1 MVKLKGMEG
10 VSLLG
15 NYDLSVLSP
24 DEFELMC
31 KDLLEV
37 ERNIKLENFKTGKD
51 GGIDL
56 RYSKNKKENIIIQ
69 CKRYGNFQ
77 SLKGNLQKE
86 VSKVRKLNPKK
97 YIIMTSAGLSPA
109 NKEYIQE
116 LFKGYIRNTSD
127 IIGGDE
133 IKSLLGNHK
142 QVERKH
148 YKLWLSSTNTL
159 QSIVNNNILN
169 RSEFTEQQIKNKIRV
184 YVQNES
190 FSKAQQMLK
199 EEGFLILSGGPG
211 VGKTTLAEIL
221 SYSYIASGYDFFE
234 ISEDIEEAEKVF
246 IESQKQIF
254 YYDDFLGR
262 NFLERNLSKNED
274 RRLLNFVNKVVLSPN
289 KIFIMTTREYILRQ
303 AQLKHD
309 LLKDKRFDFNK
320 YIINVENYNRFIRA
334 KILYNHVYFSEVP
347 LSYVRKLVEGKAYQK
362 IIQHK
367 NYNPRIINLM
377 TNKMIIDDI
386 SEENYPKEFIN
397 KLDYPNEIW
406 EHVFENQIE
415 EASQNILLLLMVMG
429 TKVDLLQLENN
440 FNNLNTI
447 LNNKFNNRAF
457 KNGIRELEKTFIR
470 IYKESIT
477 NNFIVTFQNPSIQ
490 DFLLKYSSKDNSIIE
505 MIWNTTL
512 YLKPLLKTFSG
523 YRIQGKIKI
532 PAILKT
538 RLVKIL
544 ARRFD
549 EYEDCGNNNL
559 KLSQLRVISDVF
571 NINEYEELKTILTT
585 VIKEI
590 TRPYLGNVTD
600 YLFLIDK
607 FKNILFTEID
617 YKECLFKIIDN
628 SQLFSD
634 LEHIIFINN
643 NFSEIYNEIMNE
655 INLGKIIDLIWEDNE
670 SDFENCD
677 IGELEAVL
685 NTFEEVGSTLDIDT
699 SDYISRL
706 EGVLSEV
713 PEPDYEA
720 IEDYY
725 MDDYRERFYEGREDD
740 EIEALFDTLLEKID

>member
-1 MVKLKGMEG
+1 M
-10 VSLLG
+10 G

-24 DEFELMC
+24 DEFEIMC

-69 CKRYGNFQ
+69 CKRYNNFQ
-77 SLKGNLQKE
+77 SLKVNLQKE

-97 YIIMTSAGLSPA
+97 YIIMTSAGLSPG
-109 NKEYIQE
+109 NKEYIQD
-116 LFKGYIRNTSD
+116 LFQGYIIKTSD

-199 EEGFLILSGGPG
+199 EEGFLILSGSPG

-221 SYSYIASGYDFFE
+221 SYSYIASGYNFIE
-234 ISEDIEEAEKVF
+234 ISEDIDEGEKVF
-246 IESQKQIF
+246 IESEKQIF

-274 RRLLNFVNKVVLSPN
+274 RRLLNFINKVVLSPN

-320 YIINVENYNRFIRA
+320 YIINVENYNKFIRA

-347 LSYVRKLVEGKAYQK
+347 PSYVRILVEGKAYQK

-377 TNKMIIDDI
+377 TNKMIIEDI

-440 FNNLNTI
+440 FNNFNIL

-477 NNFIVTFQNPSIQ
+477 NTYIVTFQNPSIQ

-512 YLKPLLKTFSG
+512 YLEPLLKTFSG
-523 YRIQGKIKI
+523 YEIQGKIKI

-544 ARRFD
+544 VRRFD

-559 KLSQLRVISDVF
+559 KLSQLRIISDVF

-590 TRPYLGNVTD
+590 TSPYLGNVTD
-600 YLFLIDK
+600 YLFLINK

-617 YKECLFKIIDN
+617 YKECLFSIIDN

-634 LEHIIFINN
+634 LEHIIFIKN
-643 NFSEIYNEIMNE
+643 NFSEIYNEILNE
-655 INLGKIIDLIWEDNE
+655 INLGKIIDLIWEDTE

-677 IGELEAVL
+677 VGELESVL

-706 EGVLSEV
+706 EAFISEV
-713 PEPDYEA
+713 PEPDYEDM
-720 IEDYY
+720 EEYY
-725 MDDYRERFYEGREDD
+725 MDDYRERFYEGREDE